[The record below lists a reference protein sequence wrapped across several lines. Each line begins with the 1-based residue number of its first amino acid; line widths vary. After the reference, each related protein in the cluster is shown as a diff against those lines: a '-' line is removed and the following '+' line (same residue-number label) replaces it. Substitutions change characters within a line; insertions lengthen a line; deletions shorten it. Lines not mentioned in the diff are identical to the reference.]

1 MFLAGFAHSNLPH
14 TLSLPTGSITMAI
27 SEMEVPLLTLPLM
40 TPLLELLESNI
51 ESQIFFFMPL
61 MRMDDVESRDGRR

>member
-1 MFLAGFAHSNLPH
+1 
-14 TLSLPTGSITMAI
+14 MAI